1 MKLEEIQIRETSV
14 NDFADIME
22 AEKTAF
28 GYDKEA
34 ELVADLLKDPSA
46 EPRLSLLA
54 RYNGKAVGHI
64 LFTKVEIEG
73 AAIQPLIHILAPLAV
88 IPDFQKQGI
97 GGLLIRK
104 GIQMLKE
111 KGTKLVFV
119 LGHKEYYP
127 RHGFIQNAQ
136 GMGYPTPYPY
146 PTPAEY
152 AEYWMIQ
159 ALTDEELAKGRIK
172 CADALFKPEHW
183 RE

>member
-1 MKLEEIQIRETSV
+1 M
-14 NDFADIME
+14 
-22 AEKTAF
+22 
-28 GYDKEA
+28 
-34 ELVADLLKDPSA
+34 
-46 EPRLSLLA
+46 SLLA
-54 RYNGKAVGHI
+54 RYNGKPVGHI
-64 LFTKVEIEG
+64 LFTKAEIEG
-73 AAIQPLIHILAPLAV
+73 ATIQPLIHILAPLAA

-136 GMGYPTPYPY
+136 GMGYTTPYPN

-152 AEYWMIQ
+152 AEYWMMQ
-159 ALTDEELAKGRIK
+159 ALTDEELVKGRIK

>member
-1 MKLEEIQIRETSV
+1 M
-14 NDFADIME
+14 
-22 AEKTAF
+22 
-28 GYDKEA
+28 
-34 ELVADLLKDPSA
+34 
-46 EPRLSLLA
+46 SLLA
-54 RYNGKAVGHI
+54 RYNGKPVGHI
-64 LFTKVEIEG
+64 LFTKAEIEG
-73 AAIQPLIHILAPLAV
+73 ATIQPLIHILAPLAV

-136 GMGYPTPYPY
+136 GMGYTTPYPN

-152 AEYWMIQ
+152 AEYWMMQ
-159 ALTDEELAKGRIK
+159 ALTDEELVKGRIK

>member
-1 MKLEEIQIRETSV
+1 M
-14 NDFADIME
+14 
-22 AEKTAF
+22 
-28 GYDKEA
+28 
-34 ELVADLLKDPSA
+34 
-46 EPRLSLLA
+46 SLLA
-54 RYNGKAVGHI
+54 RYNGKPVGHI
-64 LFTKVEIEG
+64 LFTKAEIEG
-73 AAIQPLIHILAPLAV
+73 ATIQPLIHILAPLAV

-136 GMGYPTPYPY
+136 DMGYTTPYPN

-152 AEYWMIQ
+152 AEYWMMQ
-159 ALTDEELAKGRIK
+159 ALTDEELVKGRIK

>member
-1 MKLEEIQIRETSV
+1 M
-14 NDFADIME
+14 
-22 AEKTAF
+22 
-28 GYDKEA
+28 
-34 ELVADLLKDPSA
+34 
-46 EPRLSLLA
+46 SLLA
-54 RYNGKAVGHI
+54 RYNGKPVGHI
-64 LFTKVEIEG
+64 LFTKAEIEE
-73 AAIQPLIHILAPLAV
+73 ATIQPLIHILAPLAV

-136 GMGYPTPYPY
+136 GMGYTTPYPN

-152 AEYWMIQ
+152 AEYWMMQ
-159 ALTDEELAKGRIK
+159 ALTDEELVKGRIK

>member
-22 AEKTAF
+22 VEKTAF

-127 RHGFIQNAQ
+127 
-136 GMGYPTPYPY
+136 PTWFHTKRPRYGLSHTIPI
-146 PTPAEY
+146 PDTR
-152 AEYWMIQ
+152 
-159 ALTDEELAKGRIK
+159 RI
-172 CADALFKPEHW
+172 CRILDDTGAD
-183 RE
+183 R